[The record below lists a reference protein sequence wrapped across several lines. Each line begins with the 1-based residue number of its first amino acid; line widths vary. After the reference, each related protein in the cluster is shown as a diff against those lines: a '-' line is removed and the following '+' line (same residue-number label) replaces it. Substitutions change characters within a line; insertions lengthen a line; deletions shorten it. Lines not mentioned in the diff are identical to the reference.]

1 NILRPGGY
9 AKVRGSSRIKKDALL
24 IPQRAVTELQGSYQ
38 VALVDGGNKVS
49 IRTVEVGERIG
60 SQWIIDKG
68 LKPGERIVAEGAQ
81 KVRPGML
88 VNPKPYAPGTT
99 ETKER

>member
-1 NILRPGGY
+1 
-9 AKVRGSSRIKKDALL
+9 
-24 IPQRAVTELQGSYQ
+24 
-38 VALVDGGNKVS
+38 
-49 IRTVEVGERIG
+49 
-60 SQWIIDKG
+60 
-68 LKPGERIVAEGAQ
+68 VAEGAQ